1 MPPRNSVNS
10 CPQAWADYPDSSAM
24 RSPVVR
30 VIAALLI
37 AIAVLFYLFHG
48 SVASMQPRPEIHS
61 TLTPKP

>member
-1 MPPRNSVNS
+1 MH
-10 CPQAWADYPDSSAM
+10 
-24 RSPVVR
+24 SPVVR

-48 SVASMQPRPEIHS
+48 SVASMQPHPEIHS